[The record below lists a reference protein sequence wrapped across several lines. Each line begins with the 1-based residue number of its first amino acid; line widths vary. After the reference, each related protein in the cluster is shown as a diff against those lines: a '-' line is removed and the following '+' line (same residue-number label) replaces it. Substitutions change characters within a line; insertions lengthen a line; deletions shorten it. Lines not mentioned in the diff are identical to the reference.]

1 MKIGIVLHPYGEE
14 KPAGLARTIFEL
26 TRALI
31 VEDTK
36 NEYII
41 YVKYPPKVL
50 PDFSGAKWKIVVL
63 GEGFFW
69 LTKLRFVERADVYIF
84 NTPVM
89 PFFFRPRRSV
99 ILALD
104 FAYVYFPPHGIRAR
118 ITNTLTR
125 WYHAYSLRACDRIVA
140 ISEATKKDVVKLFN
154 IPKNK
159 VYVVLCG
166 YKKICMVPEQS
177 INVPDKFFFFAG
189 VMKERKNVL
198 NIMRAFREFLR
209 IRQDY
214 ALVLGGNGEG
224 EYYQKILDFV
234 RHENIGDYVHFIG
247 HLNDGQ
253 LSYIYKKAAALVFP
267 SIIEG
272 FGFPVLEAMDCGL
285 PVITSSQSSLAELGA
300 GGVALLVNPRDVQEI
315 TNAMSRIIEN
325 SDVVKKLIEQGYA
338 QAQKFSWARSAQEFL
353 TIIESYGGEVSKA

>member
-31 VEDTK
+31 AEDTK

-41 YVKYPPKVL
+41 YFKHLPKVL
-50 PDFSGAKWKIVVL
+50 PDFSGAQWKTVGL
-63 GEGFFW
+63 GGGFFW

-89 PFFFRPRRSV
+89 PFFFGPRRCV

-104 FAYVYFPPHGIRAR
+104 FAYIYFPPHGVLAR

-125 WYHAYSLRACDRIVA
+125 LYHAYSLRACERIVA
-140 ISEATKKDVVKLFN
+140 ISEATKKDVMRFFN
-154 IPKNK
+154 ISEHKIH
-159 VYVVLCG
+159 VMLCG
-166 YKKICMVPEQS
+166 YKKICMVPGQP

-198 NIMRAFREFLR
+198 NIVRAFREFLR
-209 IRQDY
+209 MRQDY
-214 ALVLGGNGEG
+214 ALVIGGNGEG
-224 EYYQKILDFV
+224 EYYQKIVEFV
-234 RHENIGDYVHFIG
+234 RYQKIGDYVRFIG

-267 SIIEG
+267 SFVEG

-285 PVITSSQSSLAELGA
+285 PVITSSVSSLPELA
-300 GGVALLVNPRDVQEI
+300 GNAAILINPLRIEEITHAMANIAGDAALREKLVQE
-315 TNAMSRIIEN
+315 
-325 SDVVKKLIEQGYA
+325 GHA
-338 QAQKFSWARSAQEFL
+338 QAQKFSWARAAQQMLE
-353 TIIESYGGEVSKA
+353 IIERV